1 MMFLTELKREQSTRP
16 REEEEETSVTIF
28 HHRIK
33 NEKKSKNEKR
43 EAESPKKSKPS
54 AESVRTKNG
63 GLPRIATKESRK
75 RDLNLM
81 ESFSKSPPGKSDNL
95 STSPSWRYVGVL
107 DSSFLPVSYASFR
120 FFAEAEKKRKKIPSF
135 RRARGIAKSRNHL
148 KTQN

>member
-1 MMFLTELKREQSTRP
+1 M
-16 REEEEETSVTIF
+16 TIF
-28 HHRIK
+28 HHIK
-33 NEKKSKNEKR
+33 NEKKKNEKR
-43 EAESPKKSKPS
+43 AEAESPEKSEPS

-120 FFAEAEKKRKKIPSF
+120 FFARRKKNGKKF
-135 RRARGIAKSRNHL
+135 RLLDALGVSRRNEII
-148 KTQN
+148 

>member
-1 MMFLTELKREQSTRP
+1 MNRARKRQ
-16 REEEEETSVTIF
+16 
-28 HHRIK
+28 
-33 NEKKSKNEKR
+33 N
-43 EAESPKKSKPS
+43 
-54 AESVRTKNG
+54 KNG

-107 DSSFLPVSYASFR
+107 DSFLPVFLHASSLR
-120 FFAEAEKKRKKIPSF
+120 FFAKAEKKRKKIPSF